1 VVRFATA
8 LALALLAGLPAAA
21 LDAEISYWAV
31 QAVEENRAE
40 KSYGEGLAG
49 VRPELSD
56 LPHDTFTLLA
66 DGGLGANFGNRA
78 EAKLTEKYRLRIEP
92 VDHDPDGRVRI
103 RVIVK
108 YETAPGKLVDAI
120 DTRVVLTPGKVVR
133 LGGLK
138 LEEGDLVIL
147 FSAD

>member
-1 VVRFATA
+1 MLRKAIMIA
-8 LALALLAGLPAAA
+8 LAILATLPAAA

-31 QAVEENRAE
+31 QAE
-40 KSYGEGLAG
+40 KEDRTEKHYGEGLGALKH
-49 VRPELSD
+49 ELSD
-56 LPHDTFTLLA
+56 LPHDTFTLLM

-78 EAKLTEKYRLRIEP
+78 EATLTPKYKLRIEP
-92 VDHDPDGRVRI
+92 VDLDPDGRVRI

-108 YETAPGKLVDAI
+108 YESAPGKLVDAI

-147 FSAD
+147 FSAN